1 MNKQSKVDFAL
12 RTSDLFETEK
22 VIIRKTGDALI
33 CYLDTD
39 NYYFDTLVHG
49 IYKKSTITLKALLA
63 ILNSNP
69 ATLFY
74 RLLHDIKGK
83 VFAKISIDNLD
94 KFPIPAT
101 IESKYTDFESLADIM
116 LSKNKELQETTKH
129 FLQLLQSKFA
139 GLSINNKLE
148 KYYNLSFADF
158 INELGKQK
166 MKLSLQQESDWLTFF
181 EQEKQKANAIKTV
194 IDTTDKQI
202 DEMVYK
208 LYGLTEE
215 EIKIVEG

>member
-1 MNKQSKVDFAL
+1 MF
-12 RTSDLFETEK
+12 
-22 VIIRKTGDALI
+22 IRKRIYINAPSVILP
-33 CYLDTD
+33 TD
-39 NYYFDTLVHG
+39 N
-49 IYKKSTITLKALLA
+49 KALLV
-63 ILNSNP
+63 IINS
-69 ATLFY
+69 
-74 RLLHDIKGK
+74 
-83 VFAKISIDNLD
+83 KIVWYFLTSICVVRSGGYIEV
-94 KFPIPAT
+94 KPQYFEQIPIPYLSEDT
-101 IESKYTDFESLADIM
+101 QKPFIEKADIM
-116 LSKNKELQETTKH
+116 LSRNKELQETTKH
-129 FLQLLQSKFA
+129 FLHLLQSKFA